1 MGDLMRLERRLTE
14 RLPGLQELKNQGMQ
28 TGLSHS
34 KGELM
39 MEELTGDCL

>member
-1 MGDLMRLERRLTE
+1 MRSTE
-14 RLPGLQELKNQGMQ
+14 RLPGLQELKNQEMG

-39 MEELTGDCL
+39 TEE